1 MKRFSRPPFPRR
13 NAFARLVDALRFA
26 PKFVSRTAFNLT
38 LGCAALFAAGTA
50 FADEPQTAAQPSPPE
65 GCVALFDGETLN
77 GWKGDAKFW
86 SVENGSIVGRS
97 TPETPVPYSEYLVW
111 QGEPVG
117 DFDLYAD
124 FRVHAGNSGIEY
136 RAWADPK
143 RNFGLN
149 GYQADINPGDIMGIL
164 YGEALGEIIAWRGQ
178 SARFAPDGKKTI
190 EQFGN
195 AAEIAK
201 SIKMNGWNT
210 YKIEA
215 RGNRFVQ
222 YINGVKT
229 SELVDER
236 PNAPKA
242 GVFGLQI
249 HPGPPSHFEYKNI
262 YLKKL

>member
-1 MKRFSRPPFPRR
+1 MFASLRR
-13 NAFARLVDALRFA
+13 RFARPKRAGLALKAR
-26 PKFVSRTAFNLT
+26 PRFVSGAIFKTLVGTASLLFV
-38 LGCAALFAAGTA
+38 GAACAA
-50 FADEPQTAAQPSPPE
+50 EPQNIDKPSPPE
-65 GCVALFDGETLN
+65 GFIALFDGETLN
-77 GWKGDAKFW
+77 GWKGDSKFW
-86 SVENGSIVGRS
+86 SVANGCIVGRS

-124 FRVHAGNSGIEY
+124 FRVHVGNSGIEY

-242 GVFGLQI
+242 GIFGLQI